1 MLLVN
6 KEKEAGQKWGMAAG
20 FMAYILWGILPFY
33 WKAVGKVAPLSV
45 LSYRVVW
52 SFVFMLVILLIGGK
66 WSQFMAEVKEVVS
79 NHRRLLAIVAAS
91 LLVTTNWF
99 IFIFSVSSGKVID
112 ASLGYY
118 MNPLV
123 NVVLATLF
131 LKERL
136 GRGELIACL
145 LAALGVVL
153 LAIQS
158 GVVPWS
164 SIAMA
169 VTFSLYG
176 LIKKVAAVSSM
187 TGLTLETAIIAPFA
201 FIYLVFLSSEGFM
214 SFDLKLNLLLVGA
227 GIVTAI
233 PLFLF
238 AEATKNISYILVGFL
253 QYIAPTLMLIA
264 AVFQFNETFAVP
276 QLLAFGLIWVGILIF
291 TASNILLLRKNKQR
305 TGLAKNDI

>member
-1 MLLVN
+1 MNEENVSR
-6 KEKEAGQKWGMAAG
+6 QKWGMLAG
-20 FMAYILWGILPFY
+20 LMAYVLWGILPFY
-33 WKAVGKVAPLSV
+33 WKAVGSVSPLSV
-45 LSYRVVW
+45 LSYRIVW
-52 SFVFMLVILLIGGK
+52 SFAFMMVILIVSGK
-66 WSQFMAEVKEVVS
+66 WFSFIKEVKAVLR
-79 NHRRLLAIVAAS
+79 NHRRLLAIVAAA

-123 NVVLATLF
+123 NVVLATVF

-153 LAIQS
+153 LAFQS

-187 TGLTLETAIIAPFA
+187 TGLTLETAIVAPFA
-201 FIYLVFLSSEGFM
+201 LVYLFFFSAEGFM
-214 SFDLKLNLLLVGA
+214 SFGLSLNLLLIGA

-238 AEATKNISYILVGFL
+238 AEAAKNISYILVGFL

-264 AVFQFNETFAVP
+264 AIFQFKETFALP
-276 QLLAFGLIWVGILIF
+276 QLLAFGLIWLGILIF
-291 TASNILLLRKNKQR
+291 TGSNILVLRKNKQLSK
-305 TGLAKNDI
+305 GISIDS

>member
-1 MLLVN
+1 M
-6 KEKEAGQKWGMAAG
+6 KEKVSRQKWGVIAG
-20 FMAYILWGILPFY
+20 FLAYTLWGILPFY
-33 WKAVGKVAPLSV
+33 WKAVGSVSPLSV

-52 SFVFMLVILLIGGK
+52 SCVFMLVVLLVGGK
-66 WSQFMAEVKEVVS
+66 WSSFVAETQEVIR
-79 NHRRLLAIVAAS
+79 NHRRLLAIVAAA

-99 IFIFSVSSGKVID
+99 IFIFSVNSGKVID

-145 LAALGVVL
+145 LAAIGVVL
-153 LAIQS
+153 LAFQS

-164 SIAMA
+164 SLAMA

-187 TGLTLETAIIAPFA
+187 TGLTLETAIVTPFA
-201 FIYLVFLSSEGFM
+201 LGYLIFASPEGFM
-214 SFDLKLNLLLVGA
+214 TFDVSLNLLLIGA

-264 AVFQFNETFAVP
+264 AVFQFGETFAGP
-276 QLLAFGLIWVGILIF
+276 QLIAFGLIWLGILIF
-291 TASNILLLRKNKQR
+291 TTSNILLLRK
-305 TGLAKNDI
+305 AKPLS

>member
-1 MLLVN
+1 MRKSGVGLEN
-6 KEKEAGQKWGMAAG
+6 KTNPKWGLIAGLAAYT
-20 FMAYILWGILPFY
+20 MWGILPFY
-33 WKAVGKVAPLSV
+33 WKAVGEVSPLSV

-52 SFVFMLVILLIGGK
+52 SFVFMI
-66 WSQFMAEVKEVVS
+66 VVLFVTKAFNS
-79 NHRRLLAIVAAS
+79 FWQETLSVLKDNKRLLAIVVAS

-99 IFIFSVSSGKVID
+99 IFIFSVSHGKVID

-123 NVVLATLF
+123 NVLLATIF

-136 GRGELIACL
+136 GRAELVACL
-145 LAALGVVL
+145 LAASGVIL
-153 LAIQS
+153 LTVQS
-158 GVVPWS
+158 GHMPWS

-176 LIKKVAAVSSM
+176 LIKKIANVNSL
-187 TGLTLETAIIAPFA
+187 TGLTLETAIITPFA
-201 FIYLVFLSSEGFM
+201 LIYLLFFSAEGFM
-214 SFDLKLNLLLVGA
+214 TFDLKLNLLLIGA

-238 AEATKNISYILVGFL
+238 AEAAKNISYILVGFL

-264 AVFQFNETFAVP
+264 AVFQFKETFVLP
-276 QLLAFGLIWVGILIF
+276 QILAFSCIWIGILIF
-291 TASNILLLRKNKQR
+291 TASNIMVLRKRKI
-305 TGLAKNDI
+305 G

>member
-1 MLLVN
+1 M
-6 KEKEAGQKWGMAAG
+6 EKQTNPKWGLVAG
-20 FMAYILWGILPFY
+20 LSAYVLWGILPFY
-33 WKAVGKVAPLSV
+33 WKAVGAVSPLSV

-52 SFVFMLVILLIGGK
+52 SFVFMI
-66 WSQFMAEVKEVVS
+66 VV
-79 NHRRLLAIVAAS
+79 
-91 LLVTTNWF
+91 LLVTKQWSSFWQDTLALLKDKKRLVAIILAAILITTNWF

-123 NVVLATLF
+123 NVLLATLF

-136 GRGELIACL
+136 GRGELVACL

-153 LAIQS
+153 LTVQS
-158 GVVPWS
+158 GQMPWS

-176 LIKKVAAVSSM
+176 LIKKTASVSSL
-187 TGLTLETAIIAPFA
+187 TGLTLETAIITPLA
-201 FIYLVFLSSEGFM
+201 FIYLVFFSPEGFM
-214 SFDLKLNLLLVGA
+214 SFSLNLNLLLIGA

-238 AEATKNISYILVGFL
+238 AEAAKNISYILVGFL
-253 QYIAPTLMLIA
+253 QYIAPTLMLLA
-264 AVFQFNETFAVP
+264 AIFKFNETFSLP
-276 QLLAFGLIWVGILIF
+276 QMMAFSCIWLGILIF
-291 TASNILLLRKNKQR
+291 TISNILVLKKRKLN
-305 TGLAKNDI
+305 

>member
-1 MLLVN
+1 MTAGLL
-6 KEKEAGQKWGMAAG
+6 
-20 FMAYILWGILPFY
+20 AYILWGVLPFY
-33 WKAVGKVAPLSV
+33 WKAVGSVSPLSV

-52 SFVFMLVILLIGGK
+52 SFVFMMVILIIGGK
-66 WSQFMAEVKEVVS
+66 WSSFIKEAKEVVS
-79 NHRRLLAIVAAS
+79 NHRRLLAIVAAA

-123 NVVLATLF
+123 NVVLATVF

-158 GVVPWS
+158 GAVPWS

-176 LIKKVAAVSSM
+176 LIKKIAAVSSM
-187 TGLTLETAIIAPFA
+187 TGLTLETAIVAPFA
-201 FIYLVFLSSEGFM
+201 LSYLVFYSPEGFM
-214 SFDLKLNLLLVGA
+214 SFDLGLNLLLIGA

-264 AVFQFNETFAVP
+264 AVFQFKETFATP
-276 QLLAFGLIWVGILIF
+276 QLIAFGLIWLGILIF
-291 TASNILLLRKNKQR
+291 TASNILLLRKNKQ
-305 TGLAKNDI
+305 LSHSKKVDI